1 MPMKH
6 VQEFSF
12 FMCGK
17 GDFSTFNIKTY
28 GLTAAKFEWAGMSIH
43 REILQLHGT
52 LGWYGQSEER
62 NIKIWL

>member
-6 VQEFSF
+6 VREF

-17 GDFSTFNIKTY
+17 GDFSTFNIKPY
-28 GLTAAKFEWAGMSIH
+28 GLTAAEFEWAGMSIH

-52 LGWYGQSEER
+52 LG
-62 NIKIWL
+62 